1 MNILLNAGSTRKP
14 RSGQQRINQH
24 FRELKRL
31 FKEFKTY
38 YIIKSIAVLSSLVVL
53 FACKNDLKEIA
64 AIDFSSDTIPDVS
77 ARNIDFTFSDSA
89 RVQIRLTGPV
99 MHAYEGDDPYMVFPE
114 GFRVDFYDS
123 VMNITSTIT
132 GNYGIHYRK
141 REIMEARQNVVVTNF
156 ETGERLDTEELIWDQ
171 KKELI
176 YSNKFVKISSED
188 GVIYGDGLEAEQD
201 FSKRKIINPSGEI
214 EVQEEE
220 EE

>member
-1 MNILLNAGSTRKP
+1 
-14 RSGQQRINQH
+14 
-24 FRELKRL
+24 
-31 FKEFKTY
+31 
-38 YIIKSIAVLSSLVVL
+38 
-53 FACKNDLKEIA
+53 
-64 AIDFSSDTIPDVS
+64 
-77 ARNIDFTFSDSA
+77 
-89 RVQIRLTGPV
+89 
-99 MHAYEGDDPYMVFPE
+99 MVFPE

-214 EVQEEE
+214 EVQDEGEE
-220 EE
+220 